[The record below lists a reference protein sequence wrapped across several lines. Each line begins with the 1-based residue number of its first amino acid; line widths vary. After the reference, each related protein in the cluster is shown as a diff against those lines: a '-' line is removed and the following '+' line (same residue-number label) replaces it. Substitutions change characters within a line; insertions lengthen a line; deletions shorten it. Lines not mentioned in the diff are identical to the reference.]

1 MDERLR
7 NYYLD
12 AQVRN
17 ATPGQMLIML
27 YDCLIQQAELADSEM
42 TSPEK
47 PGDVSTAAQ
56 SVSRCINIMTELNAS
71 LKYEENAT
79 LCGTLSD
86 LYQFFTKEL
95 SEALAKYDPKK
106 IRAIIPLIRELR
118 SAWAAADKR
127 AGQIQFAAA

>member
-27 YDCLIQQAELADSEM
+27 YDCLIQQAELADSAM
-42 TSPEK
+42 TAK
-47 PGDVSTAAQ
+47 PGDLSTAAQ
-56 SVSRCINIMTELNAS
+56 SVSRCIDIMTELNGC
-71 LKYEENAT
+71 LNYEENTT

-86 LYQFFTKEL
+86 LYHFFTKEL
-95 SEALAKYDPKK
+95 SEALMKYDPTK

-118 SAWAAADKR
+118 SAWVAADKR
-127 AGQIQFAAA
+127 AGQIQFATA